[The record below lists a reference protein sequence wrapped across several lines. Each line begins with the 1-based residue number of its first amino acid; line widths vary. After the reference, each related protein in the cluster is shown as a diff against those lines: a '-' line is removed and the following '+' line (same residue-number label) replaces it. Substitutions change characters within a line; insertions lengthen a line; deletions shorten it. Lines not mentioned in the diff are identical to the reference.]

1 MYSTYAL
8 LLRSEDLCNEFFRG
22 NCISLNSNSP
32 QTRIKQKGYNML
44 STIVMTL
51 LAIWLSLLIV
61 GQVIGGYVGYNIFKS
76 ITQETKDK

>member
-32 QTRIKQKGYNML
+32 QTRIKQKGYTML

-51 LAIWLSLLIV
+51 LAIWLTLLIV
-61 GQVIGGYVGYNIFKS
+61 GQIVGGYCGYKFFKA
-76 ITQETKDK
+76 ITNEDKK